1 MATAIDDSQSFVQE
15 QPVCLIFKKQ
25 NILPQ
30 ASYPDEHQRCQ
41 LKWAVVTNVIKILT
55 VGTAIKLSET
65 KIIAQNKKRGY
76 TINNTAKTKIETD
89 GQT

>member
-1 MATAIDDSQSFVQE
+1 MSHI
-15 QPVCLIFKKQ
+15 LKKKH
-25 NILPQ
+25 ITGGKLSRRTLEVP
-30 ASYPDEHQRCQ
+30 AEMGCCH
-41 LKWAVVTNVIKILT
+41 VVTNVIKILT

-76 TINNTAKTKIETD
+76 TINNTAKTKIGTD